1 MTKAIVIG
9 SGAGGSLAAM
19 ELAKAGWQV
28 TVFEKGP
35 NHFTNLGGPGPFG
48 TVFANDS
55 LAMLQRYFAEPDP
68 GVFPRTWRPNPSTP
82 AQHTGSVDEL
92 PQVVGGGTVHW
103 DAKVPRFWDIDF
115 QQRSALGPFPG
126 ADVADWPFTYHDLA
140 PYYDEVEQLIGVQ
153 GDTTAFPDLVREH
166 APRNG
171 QYPMP
176 PGPQMRSSVAIA
188 HGAVTV
194 VLSQADAATPS
205 AARSAT
211 ALVVTS
217 RAKSPI
223 AYPVTSTRAAASR
236 S

>member
-9 SGAGGSLAAM
+9 SGAGGSFAAM
-19 ELAKAGWQV
+19 ELAKAGWDV
-28 TVFEKGP
+28 IIFEKGP
-35 NHFTNLGGPGPFG
+35 NHFSNLAGPGPFG

-68 GVFPRTWRPNPSTP
+68 GVFPRTWRPNPSAP
-82 AQHTGSVDEL
+82 ARTGSVDEL

-153 GDTTAFPDLVREH
+153 GDTATFPDLVRKH
-166 APRNG
+166 APRQG
-171 QYPMP
+171 
-176 PGPQMRSSVAIA
+176 
-188 HGAVTV
+188 
-194 VLSQADAATPS
+194 
-205 AARSAT
+205 
-211 ALVVTS
+211 
-217 RAKSPI
+217 
-223 AYPVTSTRAAASR
+223 
-236 S
+236 